1 LAWHLSPEKGNS
13 MKIQS
18 LHFVDVGPLGTQDID
33 LHDQWAGDIESNILF
48 TGPNG
53 CGKSTLLRAVAM
65 LWEAAGYWLAH
76 QDVLPKNHVAAKWLS
91 RWGAVGMVLTDV
103 DIGHAERY
111 AIGFLFFNQVK
122 FAPFIEEKA
131 PEVNWIGQN
140 SSTGLYLGDGGNVDW
155 LEKLTAARQR
165 MSLSFS
171 TFGLPNMIFMDAEER
186 RWVAPTQ
193 DIGEIVAEQPGMR
206 WAPRYIPTEDWRGQ
220 LESSLINMKL
230 TDEVR
235 FNAVL
240 VELNTFLIGKKIE
253 SEIRRGEKRLRVSL
267 TRSGKPD
274 QFHTMDELSSGER
287 QVLIMLYTIARWAE
301 PGCVV
306 MIDEPDLYLHPSLI
320 EGMLSRI
327 KAMVKGLDGQL
338 LITSHLPMVWE
349 RYEGSARRIELAA
362 AGDAHG

>member
-1 LAWHLSPEKGNS
+1 

-33 LHDQWAGDIESNILF
+33 LHDQWSGDIESNILF

-76 QDVLPKNHVAAKWLS
+76 QEVLPETHPAAKWLS
-91 RWGAVGMVLTDV
+91 RWGAVGMILS
-103 DIGHAERY
+103 DIDINQAEK
-111 AIGFLFFNQVK
+111 ISVGLFFGDQGQQSFKNGKRGVK
-122 FAPFIEEKA
+122 WLGESHLGMGSVHVI
-131 PEVNWIGQN
+131 NTIGSN
-140 SSTGLYLGDGGNVDW
+140 IGDW
-155 LEKLTAARQR
+155 LESWATARQR

-171 TFGLPNMIFMDAEER
+171 TFGLPNLIFMDAEER

-206 WAPRYIPTEDWRGQ
+206 WAPRYIPNEDWRGQ

-230 TDEVR
+230 TDEAR

-240 VELNTFLIGKKIE
+240 VELNAFLIGKKIE
-253 SEIRRGEKRLRVSL
+253 NEIRRGEKRLRVSL
-267 TRSGKPD
+267 TRSGKAD

>member
-1 LAWHLSPEKGNS
+1 

-18 LHFVDVGPLGTQDID
+18 LHFVDVGPLGTQDVD
-33 LHDQWAGDIESNILF
+33 LHDQWSGEIESNILF

-65 LWEAAGYWLAH
+65 LWEAAGYWLAN
-76 QDVLPKNHVAAKWLS
+76 QSSLPETHPAAKWLS
-91 RWGAVGMVLTDV
+91 RWGAVGMVLTDI
-103 DIGHAERY
+103 DINQAEN
-111 AIGFLFFNQVK
+111 ISVGLVFGNQDQLSFMKDKPGVK
-122 FAPFIEEKA
+122 WLGESHSGKGTLHEIVVF
-131 PEVNWIGQN
+131 V
-140 SSTGLYLGDGGNVDW
+140 STKGDW
-155 LEKLTAARQR
+155 LESWAAARQR

-193 DIGEIVAEQPGMR
+193 RIGEIVAELPGMR
-206 WAPRYIPTEDWRGQ
+206 WAPRYIPTEDWHGQ

-230 TDEVR
+230 TDEAR

-240 VELNTFLIGKKIE
+240 MELNAFLIGKKIE
-253 SEIRRGEKRLRVSL
+253 GEIRRGEKRLRVSL
-267 TRSGKPD
+267 TQGGQTG

-287 QVLIMLYTIARWAE
+287 QVLIMLYMIARWAE
-301 PGCVV
+301 AGCVV

-327 KAMVKGLDGQL
+327 KAMVKALDGQL

-349 RYEGSARRIELAA
+349 RYEGSARRIELDL
-362 AGDAHG
+362 AGAAHG